1 MNEACFFSHIS
12 YIEYRHSKKAL
23 AMRDNLKVILLCLC
37 LSTAYSSPAN
47 AQEIKLAAM
56 HWPPWVIID
65 QDRNA
70 SGVVID
76 IVQELADLLAFEL
89 VVLPCSRVRCLRLM
103 KEGKSDLMGTL
114 LRRPERELF
123 LHYLEPEYKIS
134 DKLIYLNKNSPI
146 KINQYQDLYTLD
158 SIAIV
163 EGTKY
168 APKFDEDK
176 KLPRYSATQELQ
188 QLMLLNNKRVQA
200 LIMDEA
206 VADYLIAKHNLNG
219 RFIKAYRF
227 ANNQKKSY
235 ITLSRKSAYAKQKEK
250 FDEAMQKIISSGAT
264 LKYLKKYTQ

>member
-1 MNEACFFSHIS
+1 MIETCFFLLIS
-12 YIEYRHSKKAL
+12 YSEYRYSKKAF
-23 AMRDNLKVILLCLC
+23 AMKYNIKAILLCLF
-37 LSTAYSSPAN
+37 LSTAYISQAN
-47 AQEIKLAAM
+47 AQKIKLAAM

-76 IVQELADLLAFEL
+76 IVQELAELLALEL
-89 VVLPCSRVRCLRLM
+89 VILPCSRVRCLRLM
-103 KEGKSDLMGTL
+103 EEGKSDLMGTL

-123 LHYLEPEYKIS
+123 LHYLEPEYKTS
-134 DKLIYLNKNSPI
+134 DKLIYLNQDSPI
-146 KINQYQDLYTLD
+146 KINQYQDLYTLN
-158 SIAIV
+158 SIAVV

-168 APKFDEDK
+168 APKFDDDK

-200 LIMDEA
+200 FIMDEA
-206 VADYLIAKHNLNG
+206 VADYLIAKNNLNG

-227 ANNQKKSY
+227 DNNKKKSY
-235 ITLSRKSAYAKQKEK
+235 ITLSRKSAFAMQKDK
-250 FDEAMQKIISSGAT
+250 FDKAMQKIISSGAT